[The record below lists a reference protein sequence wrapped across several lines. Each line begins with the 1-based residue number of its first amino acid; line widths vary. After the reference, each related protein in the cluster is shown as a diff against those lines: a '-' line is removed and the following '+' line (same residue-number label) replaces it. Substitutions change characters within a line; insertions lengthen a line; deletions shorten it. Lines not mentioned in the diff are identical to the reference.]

1 MVGPILAEDAKPLPP
16 DISTFP
22 DEALTSGHPAV
33 YVSMGTLAMPSEEEL
48 LSMVRGLSALPNPV
62 LWKLDSQMLP
72 GKSGPNAAMS
82 MSLLATLALCHCLG
96 FVTCRVLRVL

>member
-1 MVGPILAEDAKPLPP
+1 MVGPILAEDAKPLPA
-16 DISTFP
+16 DINAFL

-96 FVTCRVLRVL
+96 VVTCRVLRVL

>member
-16 DISTFP
+16 DISTFL

-33 YVSMGTLAMPSEEEL
+33 YMSMGTLAMPSEEEL
-48 LSMVRGLSALPNPV
+48 VSIVRGLSALPNPV

-72 GKSGPNAAMS
+72 GKLGLNIAMS
-82 MSLLATLALCHCLG
+82 TSLLATLALCHCCG
-96 FVTCRVLRVL
+96 IVTGTVLRVL